1 MLKQVFIIN
10 NDLKMGKGKIAVQVA
25 HGEVEYMNMLL
36 GIHNRSHQKFKSY
49 YKWTDGGVMKKVVLK
64 ATEKEI
70 MAVYYAL
77 NHLHWRHIVY
87 DMGLTQIP
95 KNSVTCLVVE
105 PLEEEQCDK
114 LFRHFKLL

>member
-49 YKWTDGGVMKKVVLK
+49 YKWT
-64 ATEKEI
+64 
-70 MAVYYAL
+70 
-77 NHLHWRHIVY
+77 Y